1 MEQLEVMA
9 RLKEEQAAL
18 TEIVPSVV
26 DLSTTMTTVG
36 VKDRHVAAAITTLAT
51 LNSHLHG
58 AAIAITQ
65 AITTRETLDEARL
78 QEEMHKVQVTLLG
91 ETGVIPVALLLPTLT
106 LWPEPSEVVMSAPQV
121 LPAPAVLVVLSN
133 HGDVDDAN

>member
-18 TEIVPSVV
+18 TEMVPSVV

-65 AITTRETLDEARL
+65 AITATRETLDEARL

-91 ETGVIPVALLLPTLT
+91 ETGVIPVELLPPMLT
-106 LWPEPSEVVMSAPQV
+106 L
-121 LPAPAVLVVLSN
+121 
-133 HGDVDDAN
+133 